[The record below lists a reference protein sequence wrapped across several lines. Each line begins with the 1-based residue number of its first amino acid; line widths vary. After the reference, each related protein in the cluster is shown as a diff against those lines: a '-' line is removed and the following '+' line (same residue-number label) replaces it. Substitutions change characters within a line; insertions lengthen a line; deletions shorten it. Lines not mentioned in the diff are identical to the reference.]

1 MTDKELYILKVY
13 DVSFPEK
20 QGLYNDLYV
29 IVNIFTCEQSSWGVA
44 NI

>member
-13 DVSFPEK
+13 NASFPEK
-20 QGLYNDLYV
+20 SGLYNDLYV
-29 IVNIFTCEQSSWGVA
+29 LINIATCEQSSWGVA